1 MIKFHILCHPE
12 AQPKDLTFRKE
23 KRFFALLRMTF
34 CVLLVFILIQPA
46 HAENKKDE
54 LKKIEQK
61 VQAEKDRQEE
71 LRKAAEKLEK
81 DMKGLKTDL
90 IDTTK
95 SVQKNE
101 RSLQEIENK
110 IVTLQTQKNELDNN
124 LKSKRKSLA
133 DLIMALERIR
143 RLPPETLIARP
154 DAPLKTA
161 QAATVMGSILPEI
174 NKRANQ
180 LKEDLN
186 VLSKLESELNE
197 EKSKV
202 KKTTTQLKSEKSKMD
217 KLVADRSKAL
227 KETKQKVAAKNIEIA
242 NLNKEAKD
250 FRDLIRR
257 LEKKNREVDARTGN
271 TSPSKSRDSGPALG
285 TGRLPVSG
293 IIKTRY
299 GETDDIGATSQGLI
313 FSARAGSVVVA
324 PLGGTVRYA
333 GEFRNYGK
341 IILIEHK
348 NKFHSLVAG
357 LGKVDTF
364 VGQRVDAGEPVGIL
378 PEQSGRLYYELRYQ
392 GEPVNPSKKFSKL
405 N

>member
-1 MIKFHILCHPE
+1 MIKSLLLIFFL
-12 AQPKDLTFRKE
+12 LTF
-23 KRFFALLRMTF
+23 LSPPS
-34 CVLLVFILIQPA
+34 V
-46 HAENKKDE
+46 AESKKDE

-61 VQAEKDRQEE
+61 VQAEKDRHEE
-71 LRKAAEKLEK
+71 LRKAAEKLEN

-90 IDTTK
+90 INTTK

-101 RSLQEIENK
+101 RSLQEIEEK
-110 IVTLQTQKNELDNN
+110 IISLQKQKNELEAN
-124 LKSKRKSLA
+124 LQSKRKSLA

-180 LKEDLN
+180 LKEDLE

-202 KKTTTQLKSEKSKMD
+202 EKKTAELKSEKSKMD
-217 KLVADRSKAL
+217 KLVSDRSDAL
-227 KETKQKVAAKNIEIA
+227 KETKKKVAAKNIEIA
-242 NLNKEAKD
+242 SLTKEAKD
-250 FRDLIRR
+250 FRDLIRK
-257 LEKKNREVDARTGN
+257 LETKNREVDARTGN
-271 TSPSKSRDSGPALG
+271 KPPSKENNSGPALG

-299 GETDDIGATSQGLI
+299 GEIDDIGAKSQGLI

-341 IILIEHK
+341 IVLIEHK

-364 VGQRVDAGEPVGIL
+364 VGQRVDAGEPIGIL
-378 PEQSGRLYYELRYQ
+378 TDSSGRLYYELRYQ
-392 GEPVNPSKKFSKL
+392 GDPVNPSKKFSKL
-405 N
+405 D

>member
-1 MIKFHILCHPE
+1 MMKTVLIFSFLLLFSAHP
-12 AQPKDLTFRKE
+12 
-23 KRFFALLRMTF
+23 
-34 CVLLVFILIQPA
+34 IY
-46 HAENKKDE
+46 AESKKDE

-61 VQAEKDRQEE
+61 VQAEKNRQKE
-71 LRKAAEKLEK
+71 LRTAAEKLEK

-101 RSLQEIENK
+101 RSLQEIEDK
-110 IVTLQTQKNELDNN
+110 IATLQTQKNDLDKN
-124 LKSKRKSLA
+124 LQSKRQSLA

-161 QAATVMGSILPEI
+161 RAATVMGSILPEI

-180 LKEDLN
+180 LKEDLA
-186 VLSKLESELNE
+186 VLSELESELNE
-197 EKSKV
+197 EKAKV
-202 KKTTTQLKSEKSKMD
+202 EKATTQLKSEKSKMD
-217 KLVADRSKAL
+217 KLVSERSKSL

-242 NLNKEAKD
+242 NLTKEAKD
-250 FRDLIRR
+250 FRDLIKK

-271 TSPSKSRDSGPALG
+271 APPSKSKDTGPALG

-313 FSARAGSVVVA
+313 FSARAGSVVVS

-341 IILIEHK
+341 IVLIEHK

-364 VGQRVDAGEPVGIL
+364 VGQRVDAGEPIGIL
-378 PEQSGRLYYELRYQ
+378 PESSGRLYYELRYQ
-392 GEPVNPSKKFSKL
+392 GDPVNPSKKFSKL

>member
-1 MIKFHILCHPE
+1 MMKPL
-12 AQPKDLTFRKE
+12 
-23 KRFFALLRMTF
+23 
-34 CVLLVFILIQPA
+34 FILALIFICSGHPA
-46 HAENKKDE
+46 SAESKKEE

-61 VQAEKDRQEE
+61 VQAEKAHQEE
-71 LRKAAEKLEK
+71 LKKAAEKLEN
-81 DMKGLKTDL
+81 DMKGIKTDL
-90 IDTTK
+90 IKTTK

-101 RSLQEIENK
+101 RSLQEIEEK
-110 IVTLQTQKNELDNN
+110 IKSLQAKKNELDNN
-124 LKSKRKSLA
+124 LKSKRESLA

-180 LKEDLN
+180 LKEDLE

-197 EKSKV
+197 EKNKV
-202 KKTTTQLKSEKSKMD
+202 EKTTSDLKSEKSKMD
-217 KLVADRSKAL
+217 KLVSDRSKAL
-227 KETKQKVAAKNIEIA
+227 KETKLKVAAKNSEIA
-242 NLNKEAKD
+242 NLTKEAKD
-250 FRDLIRR
+250 FRDLIKK
-257 LEKKNREVDARTGN
+257 LDKKNREVDERTGN
-271 TSPSKSRDSGPALG
+271 VSSSKKRDSGPALG

-299 GETDDIGATSQGLI
+299 GETDDIGATSQGLV
-313 FSARAGSVVVA
+313 FSARNGSVVVA

-341 IILIEHK
+341 IVLIEHK

-364 VGQRVDAGEPVGIL
+364 VGQRVDAGEPIGVL
-378 PEQSGRLYYELRYQ
+378 PVSSGRLYYELRYQ
-392 GEPVNPSKKFSKL
+392 GDPVNPSKKFSKL
-405 N
+405 D